1 MTTPRPFCLAKSLLL
16 PSLVA
21 AVAAGSVAILRGD
34 QKPPAAAP
42 AHAKLVTLTPEDAAR
57 LAKEARETVSVEM
70 PPGLELS
77 LWAPEQ
83 LLTDP
88 VAIDIDANGIVYATS
103 SARNNMPLDIRQHP
117 TWFTPAHTL
126 KTVEELRAFYRREM
140 GAARSRQNTWIEDHN
155 GDGVRDLRDLAA
167 YKERVHRIAD
177 TNGDGIADES
187 RVLMEGFNDDPTWDI
202 AGGILHHEGNLYV
215 GVPPGVY
222 RLRDDNKDGQPER
235 RETISYGYNI
245 HPAFGGHGISGLTVG
260 PDGRIYWEVGDMGF
274 NVVDK
279 AGRRWPYP
287 NQGGVMRANP
297 DGSGFE
303 VFATGIRNLQEFSF
317 DEHGNLISVDNDGDH
332 QGEYERLVYIPEGS
346 DSGWRSNW
354 QYGKYTDP
362 RNNRYN
368 VWMDEEMFKPRFDGQ
383 AAHII
388 PPVAPYHA
396 GPSGMAYNPGTALSP
411 EWQKHFFVS
420 SFPGAAANARIYAFT
435 LKEDGAGFALES
447 DKVLLRGILTVGM
460 KIGPD
465 GALYLTDWVTG
476 WDSKNRGR
484 LWKVDAPA
492 ADAAVRK
499 EVRALLVE
507 DFGKRE
513 VADLSGLL
521 RHVDMRVRQ
530 RAQFELARRSELQ
543 TLVAAAAPSDHRLS
557 RLHAIWG
564 IAQLARKNSQ
574 HAEHLAALLKDADA
588 EVRAQ
593 AAKMLGDVR
602 HTASA
607 GRLLPLLEDEAPRVR
622 FFAAEALGRIAHRPA
637 VQPLV
642 DMLAANDDKDLY
654 LRHAGSLALSRIG
667 DRAALAALSTHASR
681 GVRLAAVVALR
692 RLHDPGVGRFL
703 ADAEPS
709 LVLEAARA
717 INDDGGISAALPQL
731 AALLGERSLT
741 DARLLRRVLSA
752 SLRVGSND
760 ALKRVAALAADRS
773 APTAIRSEAVA
784 VLGVWT
790 GPSPLDR
797 VDGIYLG
804 IETLQPAGDKVQG
817 TTGTGSEKVQGGA
830 TPGESRAKPVPPG
843 TTPVEAPAAKP
854 TAKPAPSRR
863 AGRDAVAARAAVLE
877 LMKSGGTE
885 EDETVRVA
893 LAEAAGRLG
902 ANGAVPM
909 LVTQVQSD
917 PSADVRLAS
926 LRALQEMKAPNLG
939 PVMKTALTDADA
951 RVRRAAL
958 GILPSLA
965 LPAAAKVEHLEAVIA
980 SGSVQDQ
987 QAAFEVLGA
996 LKSPAAERALTGYVE
1011 KLTAETLSPDVQID
1025 VIDAVQT
1032 SGAAALE
1039 ARLDAYRES
1048 RKADSLAAAFRSALL
1063 AGGDSRRGR
1072 EVYAEHPAAQCSR
1085 CHALRGRG
1093 ADVGPNLTNIAST
1106 LSREQLLEALLEPNA
1121 RIAPGFG
1128 TVSIRLKSGTQ
1139 VDGTLREETDTHV
1152 TVLAGTPAVARQIA
1166 KSEIASRT
1174 DPVSGMP
1181 PMGLLLKPREVRD
1194 MVEFLSTLK

>member
-1 MTTPRPFCLAKSLLL
+1 MTTHRAFRPPKSLLL
-16 PSLVA
+16 TSSASLLA
-21 AVAAGSVAILRGD
+21 FSTAFSVATLRGD
-34 QKPPAAAP
+34 QKPPAAAA

-57 LAKEARETVSVEM
+57 LAKEARDTVSVEM
-70 PPGLELS
+70 PAGLELS

-126 KTVEELRAFYRREM
+126 KTVEDLRAFYRREM

-155 GDGVRDLRDLAA
+155 GDGVRDLRDLTA

-202 AGGILHHEGNLYV
+202 AGGILHHEGSLYV
-215 GVPPGVY
+215 GVPPGIY
-222 RLRDDNKDGQPER
+222 RLRDDNKDGEPER

-245 HPAFGGHGISGLTVG
+245 HPAFGGHGISGLIVG

-279 AGRRWPYP
+279 SGRRWPYP

-297 DGSGFE
+297 DGSDFE

-368 VWMDEEMFKPRFDGQ
+368 VWMDEEMFKPRFAGQ

-435 LKEDGAGFALES
+435 LKEDGAGFALDS

-492 ADAAVRK
+492 AAGTEIRK
-499 EVRALLVE
+499 EVRALLSE
-507 DFGKRE
+507 DFARRP

-543 TLVAAAAPSDHRLS
+543 TFVAAAAPSDHRLS

-564 IAQLARKNSQ
+564 IAQLSRQNSQ
-574 HAEHLAALLKDADA
+574 HAGQLAPLLNDADA

-607 GRLLPLLEDEAPRVR
+607 ERLLPLLNDDAPRVR
-622 FFAAEALGRIAHRPA
+622 FFAAEALGRMAHRPA
-637 VQPLV
+637 LQPLV

-667 DRAALAALSTHASR
+667 DRTALAALSTHASR

-692 RLHDPGVGRFL
+692 RLRDPGVGRFL
-703 ADAEPS
+703 ADAEPAI
-709 LVLEAARA
+709 VLEAARA
-717 INDDGGISAALPQL
+717 INDDGGIDAAVPQL
-731 AALLGERSLT
+731 AALLGQRGLADE
-741 DARLLRRVLSA
+741 RLLRRALSA
-752 SLRVGSND
+752 SLRAGSND
-760 ALKRVAALAADRS
+760 ALKRVAALAADRTAS
-773 APTAIRSEAVA
+773 SAIRSESIA

-804 IETLQPAGDKVQG
+804 GSEGVNRGSARVERGPQAVRG
-817 TTGTGSEKVQGGA
+817 TTGSGPEGGQA
-830 TPGESRAKPVPPG
+830 SQPI
-843 TTPVEAPAAKP
+843 
-854 TAKPAPSRR
+854 AKPAPPGR
-863 AGRDAVAARAAVLE
+863 AGRDAAAARAAVLE
-877 LMKSGGTE
+877 LLKSAASG

-902 ANGAVPM
+902 ATGAAPM
-909 LVTQVQSD
+909 LIAQAQSD
-917 PSADVRLAS
+917 SSADVRLAS

-939 PVMKTALTDADA
+939 PVMKTALSDEDS

-958 GILPSLA
+958 GILPSLP

-987 QAAFEVLGA
+987 QSAFEVLGA
-996 LKSPAAERALTGYVE
+996 LKGPAAGRALAAYVE
-1011 KLTAETLSPDVQID
+1011 KLTAGTLSPDVQID
-1025 VIDAVQT
+1025 VIDAVQA
-1032 SGAAALE
+1032 SGSDALE
-1039 ARLDAYRES
+1039 AKLDTYRES
-1048 RKADSLAAAFRSALL
+1048 RKADSLAGAFRSALL
-1063 AGGDSRRGR
+1063 VGGDSRRGR
-1072 EVYAEHPAAQCSR
+1072 DVYAEHPAAQCSR

-1121 RIAPGFG
+1121 RVAPGFG
-1128 TVSIRLKSGTQ
+1128 TVSIRLKSGAQ
-1139 VDGTLREETDTHV
+1139 LDGTLREETDTHV
-1152 TVLAGTPAVARQIA
+1152 TVLAGTPAVARPIA

-1174 DPVSGMP
+1174 DPVSAMP
-1181 PMGLLLKPREVRD
+1181 PMGLLVKPREIRD
-1194 MVEFLSTLK
+1194 LVEFLSTLR